1 MSKAAVLVDYE
12 LWAAHVNARDFVQT
26 ARDKGYPSVL
36 LVPSNGVY
44 DYDPSD
50 DRWGEYSEFDVVIRN
65 SSSQPYDRFKLNALN
80 TVRDFSNLEIV
91 LALDLWEED
100 AQMYVD
106 NGVLLS
112 MTGSDF

>member
-12 LWAAHVNARDFVQT
+12 LWAAHVNARDFVQA

-36 LVPSNGVY
+36 LVPSPGAY
-44 DYDPSD
+44 DYEPSD
-50 DRWGEYSEFDVVIRN
+50 ERWGDYAEFDVVIRN
-65 SSSQPYDRFKLNALN
+65 SSSQAYDKFKLNALA
-80 TVRDFSNLEIV
+80 TVRDLSNLEPV